1 MVLSHLLN
9 HAIENGFT
17 IEEVDALTGPIIGH
31 PKTATFRLFDLV
43 GIDVIAHVT
52 ANLFP
57 AIPHGPCRDVLK
69 GEQSSTLIGQMLERQ
84 WLGNKT
90 GQGFYKEMKTPE
102 GRRFYRINPT
112 TMEYEAQDKPR
123 FESLEATRL
132 VPDAGERIKRIC
144 GADDR
149 AARFTWA
156 TTSFA
161 CNYAASLVPEVAGN
175 IRSIDHACKWGF
187 GHELGPF
194 EIWDALGVS
203 GSVARMEAEGKTVT
217 PWVKEML
224 AAGHTSFYKK
234 VNGRLQCY
242 NPAAGAYCACEEDP
256 RAIALKALKTDK
268 KRVLASNASASLL
281 DMGDGVL
288 CLEFHSKVNALDSR
302 VFEMMAR
309 AREEM
314 ERDWVGMVIG
324 NQGPHFCAGADLNMF
339 VDMAEKKDWGGMD
352 AMIREAQDVVMGF
365 RYSSKPV
372 ISAPFNMVLGGGG
385 EVMMAASAICA
396 AAETYVGQVEAGIGV
411 VPALGGC
418 KELLRRVVSPIVRK
432 SPDID
437 PLPFLRQ
444 VFELV
449 AMAKVS
455 GSAAEAGQWG
465 FLTPT
470 DRIVMNPF
478 HLLPEA
484 KRMVLDLVDSGWRPV
499 VRGREIW
506 AMGAT
511 ALAALQVGIWGFR
524 EAGYIS
530 EHDAL
535 IAGKAA
541 HILCGGRLSRPQWVD
556 PQVILDLEREGFLS
570 LLGTQKTL
578 DRVLH
583 MLKTGKPL
591 RN

>member
-1 MVLSHLLN
+1 
-9 HAIENGFT
+9 
-17 IEEVDALTGPIIGH
+17 
-31 PKTATFRLFDLV
+31 
-43 GIDVIAHVT
+43 
-52 ANLFP
+52 
-57 AIPHGPCRDVLK
+57 
-69 GEQSSTLIGQMLERQ
+69 
-84 WLGNKT
+84 
-90 GQGFYKEMKTPE
+90 
-102 GRRFYRINPT
+102 
-112 TMEYEAQDKPR
+112 
-123 FESLEATRL
+123 
-132 VPDAGERIKRIC
+132 
-144 GADDR
+144 
-149 AARFTWA
+149 
-156 TTSFA
+156 
-161 CNYAASLVPEVAGN
+161 
-175 IRSIDHACKWGF
+175 
-187 GHELGPF
+187 
-194 EIWDALGVS
+194 
-203 GSVARMEAEGKTVT
+203 
-217 PWVKEML
+217 
-224 AAGHTSFYKK
+224 
-234 VNGRLQCY
+234 
-242 NPAAGAYCACEEDP
+242 
-256 RAIALKALKTDK
+256 
-268 KRVLASNASASLL
+268 
-281 DMGDGVL
+281 
-288 CLEFHSKVNALDSR
+288 
-302 VFEMMAR
+302 
-309 AREEM
+309 
-314 ERDWVGMVIG
+314 
-324 NQGPHFCAGADLNMF
+324 
-339 VDMAEKKDWGGMD
+339 
-352 AMIREAQDVVMGF
+352 
-365 RYSSKPV
+365 
-372 ISAPFNMVLGGGG
+372 
-385 EVMMAASAICA
+385 MAASAICA
-396 AAETYVGQVEAGIGV
+396 AAETYVGQVEAAVGV

-455 GSAAEAGQWG
+455 GSAAEARQWG

-478 HLLPEA
+478 YLLPEA

-541 HILCGGRLSRPQWVD
+541 HILCGGRLSRPQWVA